1 MANPV
6 EEMLLRQLNVNPT
19 GIERWILLG
28 VLRSGRFYRTV
39 RNKLCPR
46 QPDGRLRQD
55 LITPRYNALYR
66 AADQY
71 WRLLDRASLA
81 QDMDAPRHLLETFLQ
96 DDLEL
101 GRLEADEHALLI
113 EEFNTFFYA
122 AARVAPELI
131 QALDGPLK
139 VWLDMRMATMAVNAA
154 HSDGQT
160 RRLSMRNLEETISTY
175 RRAAS
180 MEESKV
186 VKPAAMLDGRKTF
199 FRRISSGLSDLDDKM
214 GGGFGR
220 GEASLVAG
228 ANGSGKTVLGCQLT
242 VEFAR
247 QGLNV
252 GYVSTEQTP
261 LDLTY
266 RMLSNYSGVEFKH
279 FTNRAEMREL
289 SRAEAVEL
297 DNLPGLFQT
306 DPEAIEGLLGF
317 REQIV
322 PHVEFM
328 DWSGGAAPIV
338 QDAFDPAMD
347 AMAQSLGA
355 PIDVVVF
362 DWIGGAMERG
372 KDKEHLRHY
381 YYDAVN
387 YLVNYAKSHP
397 RVAVIIMAQIDKA
410 KAEGKSAIKMTHLAE
425 CKAMSDNVSTFIG
438 ISSLNNKLK
447 DDDGMLMEEPRMTQV
462 LNVDKARYGP
472 KGSVPVAR
480 LFARQKFGQIQRA

>member
-28 VLRSGRFYRTV
+28 ILRSGNFYRMV

-46 QPDGRLRQD
+46 QTDGRLRQD
-55 LITPRYNALYR
+55 FITPRYNALYKV
-66 AADQY
+66 ADQY

-81 QDMDAPRHLLETFLQ
+81 QDMDAPRHLLETLLQ

-101 GRLEADEHALLI
+101 GRLDAEEHALLI
-113 EEFNTFFYA
+113 EEFDKFFYPTPK
-122 AARVAPELI
+122 VAPEML
-131 QALDGPLK
+131 QALQGPLK

-154 HSDGQT
+154 HLDGQT
-160 RRLSMRNLEETISTY
+160 RRLSIRNLDETISSY

-186 VKPAAMLDGRKTF
+186 VKPGAMLDGRKVF
-199 FRRISSGLSDLDDKM
+199 YRRVSTGLDDLDEKM

-220 GEASLVAG
+220 GEAALVAG
-228 ANGSGKTVLGCQLT
+228 ANGAGKTVLGCQFT
-242 VEFAR
+242 VEFAK

-252 GYVSTEQTP
+252 GYFSTEQTP

-297 DNLPGLFQT
+297 ENLPALFQT
-306 DPEAIEGLLGF
+306 DPDALAGLEGF
-317 REQIV
+317 RLNVV
-322 PHVEFM
+322 PRVEFM

-355 PIDVVVF
+355 PLDVVIF

-397 RVAVIIMAQIDKA
+397 RLAIIIMAQIDKA
-410 KAEGKSAIKMTHLAE
+410 KAEGKPFIKMTHLAE

-438 ISSLNNKLK
+438 ISSVTDKK
-447 DDDGMLMEEPRMTQV
+447 PDSEGMMMEDPRALQV

-472 KGSVPVAR
+472 KGGVKVLR
-480 LFARQKFGQIQRA
+480 MFARQKFGQVERR